1 MWERKRGESLVLTAL
16 SFMFNR
22 GAIISGREE
31 EGRDGDLVTTR
42 TTDMIDVFN
51 NLWLLFFFFYCP
63 PGFVVIK
70 I

>member
-22 GAIISGREE
+22 GTIISGREE

-51 NLWLLFFFFYCP
+51 NLWLLFFFLLSSRICCY
-63 PGFVVIK
+63 
-70 I
+70 